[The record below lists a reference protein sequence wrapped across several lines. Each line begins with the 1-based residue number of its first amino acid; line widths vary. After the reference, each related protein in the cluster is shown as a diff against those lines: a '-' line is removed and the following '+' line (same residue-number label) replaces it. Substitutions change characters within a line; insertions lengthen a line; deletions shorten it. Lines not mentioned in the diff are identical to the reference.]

1 MDWQAYFTSFF
12 ESELQWDRT
21 RAAVLAAK
29 VADTIARVER
39 REDPDAILAAIDEF
53 IGEFHD
59 DFDRLARDRIKK
71 QSKGRRRQKKKSQ
84 IDLFKSKKS

>member
-12 ESELQWDRT
+12 ESELQWDRP
-21 RAAVLAAK
+21 RAAVLAVK
-29 VADTIARVER
+29 VADIFERLER
-39 REDPDAILAAIDEF
+39 REDPDSIVAAIDAF

-59 DFDRLARDRIKK
+59 DFDRLARDRVKK